1 MAESD
6 IGDGGMPQPLKK
18 NLGPLPVWA
27 WGVILGA
34 LIAAYIWFGNS
45 KSSEP
50 ESNDTGESSGKG
62 VGDAIDGAFRI
73 GGAWNGNYGG
83 EGDSKDD
90 SMDTNVAWGFRAV
103 AALVSDGISPI
114 AAQQA
119 IGNYLDGEAL
129 TADQGALVDKAIR
142 AIGQPPNRPSTPKVD
157 TPETPKGA
165 TVKSWQRLGSGQVVA
180 IMSDGTKVNKSLRDY
195 IDAGMPAFS
204 VNSYEYQTYKV
215 KSNSETAATV
225 AKKYGT
231 SQENIQVLNRWK
243 TIPNLTKGKRINVP
257 AVKGSGK

>member
-6 IGDGGMPQPLKK
+6 IGGSMPQPLKK

-34 LIAAYIWFGNS
+34 LIAAYIWFGHSRSGDSADEDSTAAPNS
-45 KSSEP
+45 NSL
-50 ESNDTGESSGKG
+50 
-62 VGDAIDGAFRI
+62 GDAIDGAFRI
-73 GGAWNGNYGG
+73 GGVWNGNSGG
-83 EGDSKDD
+83 EGDTNDD
-90 SMDTNVAWGFRAV
+90 SMDTNAAWGFRAV
-103 AALVSDGISPI
+103 ASLVSDGVSPI

-129 TADQGALVDKAIR
+129 TTEQSALVDKAIR
-142 AIGQPPNRPSTPKVD
+142 AIGQPPNRPDTPKVD